1 MLEIKSPRIDE
12 VRSSILDEQAITLKV
27 LRLDEIHPLVTGSK
41 WFKLKLNIS
50 YVQEKGITS
59 ILSFGGAY

>member
-50 YVQEKGITS
+50 YVQEK
-59 ILSFGGAY
+59 

>member
-12 VRSSILDEQAITLKV
+12 VRSSNLDERAITLKV

-41 WFKLKLNIS
+41 WFKLKLNIR
-50 YVQEKGITS
+50 YVQE
-59 ILSFGGAY
+59 LSLIHI